1 MMSER
6 SKILESINS
15 NINDYP
21 DIAELWRV
29 GDPTVSAMLISI
41 VEAAIYL
48 KRDNDVNSI
57 EPFIKSKNRTI
68 IADAINKG
76 ILPVATPCQH
86 QLTVENGS
94 LSTLT
99 LSQGRLIEDGT
110 GRQWRLLAAVTVGAG
125 GVKTVLTEQSTVNR
139 VDMTVPINEP
149 FYKVSLST
157 TDNAYFSAIAI
168 TNTTTG
174 ESYQHTPKF
183 MNAGLNQPAYTLQ
196 SDNLTDINVIFGA
209 NDRAGKTVQAGE
221 TYQFM
226 ITQSYGEVDPASL
239 RQAALSEIVIND
251 ESALNLYFKKGDMIR
266 AGSNPLTID
275 QLRLLASF
283 PAMYDRNAVFMGNFT
298 FLVMQHFMSRF
309 TYMAIWNETTHE
321 RYYGADLDSI
331 NHLNLAVVT
340 KSSNANEN
348 TQLITDISQLVA
360 RADSLLEGRI
370 RVKAVR
376 ERPYRIEIKGRLAGV
391 HDLDS
396 VKTQIKELLLA
407 GYGKGSLTAI
417 HHNADGF
424 NLQEIATRLRDNI
437 TAFQDRISDFTV
449 SGEDVASQP
458 VKPHEW
464 AFLNDASI
472 TINLT
477 RTADSGNAI
486 WTM

>member
-1 MMSER
+1 MSER

-21 DIAELWRV
+21 DIAERWRV
-29 GDPTVSAMLISI
+29 GDPTVRAMLTSI
-41 VEAAIYL
+41 VEAAIFL

-76 ILPVATPCQH
+76 VLPVATPCQY

-94 LSTLT
+94 SATLT
-99 LSQGRLIEDGT
+99 LSQGRLVEDGT
-110 GRQWRLLAAVTVGAG
+110 GRQWRLLSAVTIQAG
-125 GVKTVLTEQSTVNR
+125 GAKTVLVEQSVVNR
-139 VDMTVPINEP
+139 VNMTVPINEP
-149 FYKVSLST
+149 FYKVALAT
-157 TDNAYFSAIAI
+157 TDDAYFSAITVSNI
-168 TNTTTG
+168 TTG
-174 ESYQHTPKF
+174 EAYQHTPKF
-183 MNAGLNQPAYTLQ
+183 MNAGINQPAYTLQ
-196 SDNLTDINVIFGA
+196 SDNLKNINVIFGA
-209 NDRAGKTVQAGE
+209 NDRAGMTVQAGE
-221 TYQFM
+221 TYEFV
-226 ITQSYGEVDPASL
+226 ITQSYGEVDPTSL
-239 RQAALSEIVIND
+239 KQAALSEIFTND
-251 ESALNLYFKKGDMIR
+251 ESALNLYFKSGDMMR
-266 AGSNPLTID
+266 AGANPLTID

-298 FLVMQHFMSRF
+298 FLIMQHFMSRF
-309 TYMAIWNETTHE
+309 SYMAVWNETTHE
-321 RYYGADLDSI
+321 RYYGADLDNI

-340 KSSNANEN
+340 KSSNASERA
-348 TQLITDISQLVA
+348 QLITDISQMVA
-360 RADSLLEGRI
+360 RADSLLEGR
-370 RVKAVR
+370 VKVMAVV
-376 ERPYRIEIKGRLAGV
+376 ERPYQIEIKGRLAGV

-396 VKTQIKELLLA
+396 VKVQIKELLLA
-407 GYGKGSLTAI
+407 GYGKGSLAAI

-424 NLQEIATRLRDNI
+424 NLQEIATRLRENI

-464 AFLNDASI
+464 AFLDDDSI

-477 RTADSGNAI
+477 RTADNGNAV